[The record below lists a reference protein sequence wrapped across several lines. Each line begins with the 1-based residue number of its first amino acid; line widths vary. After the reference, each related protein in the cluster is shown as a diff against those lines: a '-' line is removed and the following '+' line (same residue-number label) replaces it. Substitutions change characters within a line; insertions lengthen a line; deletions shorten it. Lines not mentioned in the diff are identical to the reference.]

1 MKNLMLKVS
10 NDTDLSQP
18 LYDFDVLSVLW
29 QTLQTATR
37 DNYWLSEIIIKNI
50 KEQAQATYT

>member
-1 MKNLMLKVS
+1 MLKVS
-10 NDTDLSQP
+10 NVTDLSQP
-18 LYDFDVLSVLW
+18 LYDFDVPSVQW

>member
-10 NDTDLSQP
+10 NVTDLSQP
-18 LYDFDVLSVLW
+18 LYDFDVLSVQW

>member
-10 NDTDLSQP
+10 NVTDLGQP
-18 LYDFDVLSVLW
+18 LYDFDVLSVQW

>member
-1 MKNLMLKVS
+1 MLKVS

-50 KEQAQATYT
+50 KEQTQATYT